1 MGASVTALG
10 NLNEMGVMDP
20 RTSWVKLPH
29 SVTKGE
35 VGMVTLTDSRVK
47 AAIWRVQTYDI
58 G

>member
-1 MGASVTALG
+1 MGTSVTALG
-10 NLNEMGVMDP
+10 NLNAMGVVDP

-29 SVTKGE
+29 LVTKGE

-47 AAIWRVQTYDI
+47 AAIWRVQTCDI